1 MPVPSSGSSVGG
13 GIQDTDYRGWPFV
26 PGTTE
31 GKGPVKGMQGG
42 DGAWFS
48 GGAHTNA
55 TWEGGGGET

>member
-1 MPVPSSGSSVGG
+1 M
-13 GIQDTDYRGWPFV
+13 DYRGWPFV
-26 PGTTE
+26 TGTTE
-31 GKGPVKGMQGG
+31 GKGPVQGMQGG